1 MHGKSLRF
9 GWLVSLLI
17 LSGIFTPAQAE
28 DYIIDTAHAAVTFK
42 TQHIGISWVYGRFN
56 KFSGDFSFD
65 KAQPEKSKFALV
77 ISSASID
84 TGNEKR
90 DMHLSGPDF
99 LNVRQY
105 PTIRFE
111 SKTVKASDKG
121 YEVQG
126 DLTMHGKTQS
136 ITLLLTGGN
145 SAEFPKGVQRV
156 GFTTEFVV
164 NRSAFGMT
172 NLVGPVGEEIHLAIS
187 FEGIKK

>member
-1 MHGKSLRF
+1 MHGKSLR
-9 GWLVSLLI
+9 VECLLGLLLLGV
-17 LSGIFTPAQAE
+17 LSTHIQAE
-28 DYIIDTAHAAVTFK
+28 EYIIDPTHAAVTFK
-42 TQHIGISWVYGRFN
+42 AQHIGISWIYGRFS
-56 KFSGDFSFD
+56 KFSGDFSID

-77 ISSASID
+77 ISSSSID

-90 DMHLSGPDF
+90 DKHLSSPDF

-111 SKTVKASDKG
+111 SKTVKAGTKG

-126 DLTMHGKTQS
+126 DLTMHGKTKS

-145 SAEFPKGVQRV
+145 AAEFPKGVQRV

-164 NRSAFGMT
+164 NRSDFGMT
-172 NLVGPVGEEIHLAIS
+172 NLVGPVGEEVHLAIS